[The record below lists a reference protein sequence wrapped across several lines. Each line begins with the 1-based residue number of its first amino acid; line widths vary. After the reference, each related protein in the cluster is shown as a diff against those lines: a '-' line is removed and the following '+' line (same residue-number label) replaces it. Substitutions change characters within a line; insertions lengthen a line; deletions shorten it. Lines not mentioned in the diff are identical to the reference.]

1 MVKITTPNISVIIP
15 VYMGG
20 AQFERC
26 IQSMVSTVPEPLEII
41 VVADGE
47 GDGSWRCAEKLGAQ
61 ILKTPSNGGPARARN
76 LGARAARGDILLFID
91 ADILVPRD
99 IFGLI
104 AALFEEN
111 PGTVAAFGSYDDSPG
126 ESNFLS
132 QYKNLLHHYVH
143 QSGKEDASTFW
154 AGCGA
159 VRRDEFLRLGGF
171 NEAYRRP
178 CIEDIELGY
187 RLKKAGHSITLA
199 KSVQVKHLKRWD
211 VSSLLR
217 ADFFYRA
224 LPWTELIMKEG
235 PFINDLNLKLSSR
248 LSVAIL
254 YLLLIGL
261 AGAAIEPRIFFLLP
275 FLIVILAG
283 LNWGLYCFFVRK
295 RGIAFTLAAIPW
307 HWLYFF
313 YSGLAFI
320 IGFLKARFPHFAPDA
335 RAQD

>member
-1 MVKITTPNISVIIP
+1 MLKITTPSISVIIP

-20 AQFERC
+20 AQFKRC

-47 GDGSWRCAEKLGAQ
+47 GDGSWRCAEKLGLQ
-61 ILKTPSNGGPARARN
+61 VLKTPSNGGPARARN

-126 ESNFLS
+126 EPNFLS

-143 QSGKEDASTFW
+143 QTGNKDASTFW

-159 VRRDEFLRLGGF
+159 VRRDAFFSLGGF
-171 NEAYRRP
+171 NEGYRKP

-187 RLKKAGHSITLA
+187 RLKKAGHPITLS
-199 KSVQVKHLKRWD
+199 KKIQVKHLKRWNI
-211 VSSLLR
+211 SSLLR
-217 ADFFYRA
+217 TDFFCRA

-235 PFINDLNLKLSSR
+235 LFINDLNLKFSSR
-248 LSVAIL
+248 LSVVIV
-254 YLLLIGL
+254 YLLIIAL
-261 AGAAIEPRIFFLLP
+261 AGAAIEHRLVFLLP
-275 FLIVILAG
+275 FLMAVLAG
-283 LNWGLYCFFVRK
+283 LNWDLYRFFARK
-295 RGIAFTLAAIPW
+295 RGIAFTLAAVPW
-307 HWLYFF
+307 HWLYFL

-320 IGFLKARFPHFAPDA
+320 IGFLKARLFRFAPA
-335 RAQD
+335 VRAQN